1 MDVDELYTAAGD
13 DAVVLNVHL
22 QPGAGRTALVG
33 RHGQALKVRV
43 AVPPEG
49 GKANEAC
56 ATVLADI
63 FAATTVEL
71 VGGAKSRDKR
81 FKVTGVDLDDF
92 RRQLERA
99 VGGGAGGSGP
109 ENRPIGR
116 R

>member
-1 MDVDELYTAAGD
+1 MDVDELYTTAGD

-22 QPGAGRTALVG
+22 QPGAGRTAVVG

-49 GKANEAC
+49 GRANEAC
-56 ATVLADI
+56 ATLLADT
-63 FAATTVEL
+63 FGATAEL
-71 VGGAKSRDKR
+71 VGGGKSREKR
-81 FKVTGVDLDDF
+81 FKVSGVDLDHF

-99 VGGGAGGSGP
+99 VDEGAGGSGP